1 MAQVQDLSGLLTGI
15 SSQAPIDPRVGLTP
29 MQQLQARGMA
39 SSEATRKAAGG
50 LMSSIAGREVNV
62 QTSPERAQSELAGL
76 DINDPKDQPRILEI
90 YTRLDPNK
98 AAQLKAAFAQQGRD
112 RLASTAQADLEQ
124 KRYDDQQALENRKV
138 TATESQAATAAT
150 NAAIAA
156 ANAAKPKVYP
166 PKILHNTK
174 DNTFS
179 VVSTDP
185 ANAGEVINTGST
197 QTEAQI
203 LADENKKTQ
212 EKENNIRSLVTKR
225 NILGGQADLV
235 RLALEE
241 AEAEARMPL
250 AANLQLQATS
260 PMYGAAISGNTYKEL
275 AAAIKG
281 VNSQQALNTVA
292 EMKAQSSTGA
302 TGLGATNAMEFQ
314 ALESNIR
321 SLDALVPSQ
330 IESALQ
336 AIERNLDNIIRVNQ
350 GKEPNID
357 WTRPEYAHMIYDDG
371 DGGNT
376 YSYDGITFYELPLM
390 PLE

>member
-1 MAQVQDLSGLLTGI
+1 M
-15 SSQAPIDPRVGLTP
+15 
-29 MQQLQARGMA
+29 
-39 SSEATRKAAGG
+39 
-50 LMSSIAGREVNV
+50 
-62 QTSPERAQSELAGL
+62 
-76 DINDPKDQPRILEI
+76 
-90 YTRLDPNK
+90 
-98 AAQLKAAFAQQGRD
+98 
-112 RLASTAQADLEQ
+112 
-124 KRYDDQQALENRKV
+124 
-138 TATESQAATAAT
+138 
-150 NAAIAA
+150 
-156 ANAAKPKVYP
+156 
-166 PKILHNTK
+166 
-174 DNTFS
+174 
-179 VVSTDP
+179 
-185 ANAGEVINTGST
+185 ST

-203 LADENKKTQ
+203 LANENEKAQ

-225 NILGGQADLV
+225 NILGGQAALV
-235 RLALEE
+235 RTALEE
-241 AEAEARMPL
+241 AGAEARMPL

-260 PMYGAAISGNTYKEL
+260 PMYGAAISGNTYKKL
-275 AAAIKG
+275 AASIQS
-281 VNSQQALNTVA
+281 VNSQNALNTVA

-314 ALESNIR
+314 ALERNIR

-357 WTRPEYAHMIYDDG
+357 WTRPEYAHMVYPDG